1 MLRRFT
7 ATSGTW
13 AALPLRLALG
23 SVFIAHGL
31 QKVFGAFG
39 GSGLNKWM
47 SGSPPFPFMQNGA
60 KFWLAAAAF
69 SELIGGVLVL
79 LGLLTRLGA
88 LMIFGVMT
96 TAILGVHL
104 ANGFFAG
111 RPEGTAGGIEFPMAL
126 AAICLALLITGGG
139 QLSAD
144 MALSRRKR

>member
-1 MLRRFT
+1 MIRRIT

-13 AALPLRLALG
+13 AALFLRLALG
-23 SVFIAHGL
+23 AIFIAHGS

-39 GSGLNKWM
+39 GPGLNKWM
-47 SGSPPFPFMQNGA
+47 ASSPPLPFMQNGA

-69 SELIGGVLVL
+69 SELIGGILVL
-79 LGLLTRLGA
+79 LGLFTRVGA
-88 LMIFGVMT
+88 LLILGVMT
-96 TAILGVHL
+96 TAIFGVHL

-111 RPEGTAGGIEFPMAL
+111 RPEGTAGGFEYPMAL
-126 AAICLALLITGGG
+126 VAICLALLITGGG